1 MRAAAIWEVF
11 KQTAV
16 QWMNHHPFRLAA
28 ALAYYTLFSV
38 APLLVVV
45 LGIAGLVF
53 GEQAARGEIFGQLRS
68 LVGDQG
74 ADVIQTAVAAASVKS
89 SGVVATAL
97 GISTLLLGASAV
109 FGELQDALNSIW
121 DAKAS
126 ASAGIWSIARK
137 RLLSLSMVAVIGFLL
152 LASLAISAALSAVA
166 TWLGGLVPVSALL
179 LEAANFIVSLGVI
192 SLLFAA
198 IFKVLPDVDIPW
210 SDVWIGGAA
219 TSILFTVGKALIG
232 FYLGRSAVASAY
244 GAASSVALLLLWIYY
259 SALILYFGAEFTR
272 AYSSSVGSKT
282 QGAPPPRL
290 AAVRNERRGQGTSR

>member
-1 MRAAAIWEVF
+1 MYTTAAWEVF

-16 QWMNHHPFRLAA
+16 RWMNHHPFRLAA

-53 GEQAARGEIFGQLRS
+53 GEQAVRGEIFGQLKI
-68 LVGDQG
+68 LFGDQG
-74 ADVIQTAVAAASVKS
+74 ANVIQTAVAAASVKS
-89 SGVVATAL
+89 SGVIATTV

-121 DAKAS
+121 DAKPS
-126 ASAGIWSIARK
+126 PTEGLWSVARK
-137 RLLSLSMVAVIGFLL
+137 RLVSLSMVAVIGFLL

-166 TWLGGLVPVSALL
+166 TWLGGLLPVPAMLV
-179 LEAANFIVSLGVI
+179 ETANFVVSLGVI

-198 IFKVLPDVDIPW
+198 IFKVLPDVEIPW
-210 SDVWIGGAA
+210 SDVWVGGAA
-219 TSILFTVGKALIG
+219 TSFLFTVGKALIG

-244 GAASSVALLLLWIYY
+244 GAASSLVLMLLWIYY

-272 AYSSSVGSKT
+272 AYSVRVGSKT

-290 AAVRNERRGQGTSR
+290 AAVPNEKRRRGTSR